1 MKTRRT
7 LQGGASLVEIV
18 VAVAVLTVGLYAI
31 AQGLQASRAGAAVAR
46 DAAAASVMACNV
58 VEMLQADG
66 AEVRRAIQGKQSA
79 QLPPEGPR
87 PWPTD
92 DRYQWV
98 AKIEQVP
105 DAPLAR
111 VEVQVTRA
119 KAPEGRPLAV
129 ATGILSLS
137 EGGTQ

>member
-31 AQGLQASRAGAAVAR
+31 AQGLQASRAGAALAR
-46 DAAAASVMACNV
+46 DAAVADIIASNV
-58 VEMLQADG
+58 VAMLQADG
-66 AEVRRAIQGKQSA
+66 AEVRRVMQGRQAA
-79 QLPPEGPR
+79 QIPPEGPR
-87 PWPTD
+87 PWSTD

-98 AKIEQVP
+98 AKIERVP
-105 DAPLAR
+105 ETPLAR
-111 VEVQVTRA
+111 VQVQVTRA
-119 KAPEGRPLAV
+119 KAPESRPPAV